1 MCAPTLACSV
11 FSFEVKAS
19 NNARP
24 DGRGM
29 CSSSH
34 WSANSIG
41 MVVCFAA
48 SAREACPNRPKL
60 EGVQRRPPFRHGAL
74 REVGVVP
81 GDDRAFRLAGRPRPV
96 QLGDLPLVLRR
107 ARTATVAGR
116 VDGGDAETA
125 AGHKEV
131 RAARH
136 RRGLLVRAAA
146 VAHQHQR
153 CAAGA
158 GFGRPQHAGD
168 LAHGEVAFADTVRR
182 CLRSEMHGG
191 APFGIA
197 LVSRRSRRHLRQ
209 SPGREGERSTH
220 VDTAFTGLTSSIGFT
235 AYANYRQ
242 ASSRP
247 TDFHRLPAVP
257 AMPTG
262 RVLRRWRLSS
272 RDGKRDGPR
281 WDRPS
286 QLHEVVRAVDLIRS
300 PCRRRRACRP
310 PGPRSSR
317 ASRR

>member
-11 FSFEVKAS
+11 FSFEAKAS

-60 EGVQRRPPFRHGAL
+60 KGVQGRPPFRHGAL
-74 REVGVVP
+74 RQMGVVP
-81 GDDRAFRLAGRPRPV
+81 DDDRAFRLAGRPRPV

-107 ARTATVAGR
+107 ARTVAVTGR
-116 VDGGDAETA
+116 VDGGDVETA
-125 AGHKEV
+125 AGHEEV

-153 CAAGA
+153 CAVGA

-168 LAHGEVAFADTVRR
+168 LTHGEVAFADTVRR
-182 CLRSEMHGG
+182 CPRSEMHGVRLSGLPWCRG
-191 APFGIA
+191 APG
-197 LVSRRSRRHLRQ
+197 
-209 SPGREGERSTH
+209 
-220 VDTAFTGLTSSIGFT
+220 DT
-235 AYANYRQ
+235 YV
-242 ASSRP
+242 SRP
-247 TDFHRLPAVP
+247 TVRERGAPTSIQRSRVSPPRSVSRLTQTTGGRYPAQPGFHRLPAVL

-262 RVLRRWRLSS
+262 LA
-272 RDGKRDGPR
+272 
-281 WDRPS
+281 PS
-286 QLHEVVRAVDLIRS
+286 TGAASVRERQKGRS
-300 PCRRRRACRP
+300 PGTAPLSCT
-310 PGPRSSR
+310 RSCVPWT
-317 ASRR
+317 